1 MKKEKNNYFSIKKI
15 DNSGFTLVEIVVV
28 VVILVIL
35 STIII
40 PAMSSYFNKNRSEK
54 IKEQAENVYQS
65 ASVLFM
71 ENYANNAHNAEYT
84 CIIEGKGKDNITTDK
99 YNSVNTGDGFCMEC
113 DMHLNPIAD
122 ELITLSGMSMANDD
136 PCTVIV
142 GLGRY
147 DKYADPL
154 NTEGDYDLEKAYHVY
169 LVIFQPIF
177 RQKVYYY
184 MNGELYDYW
193 PFEGSKDNRSNIKVD
208 GVDIQLYYIKNG
220 KDNNNPATTMWN
232 EVKNYTRQNP

>member
-71 ENYANNAHNAEYT
+71 ENYANK
-84 CIIEGKGKDNITTDK
+84 IEGKGKDNITTDK

-193 PFEGSKDNRSNIKVD
+193 PFEGSKDN
-208 GVDIQLYYIKNG
+208 
-220 KDNNNPATTMWN
+220 
-232 EVKNYTRQNP
+232 

>member
-1 MKKEKNNYFSIKKI
+1 MRKRNNYNCISKNK

-28 VVILVIL
+28 VVILVII
-35 STIII
+35 STMII
-40 PAMSSYFNKNRSEK
+40 PTMASYFKKNRSEK
-54 IKEQAENVYQS
+54 IEEQAEAVFQS

-71 ENYANNAHNAEYT
+71 ENYANNTHNVEYT
-84 CIIEGKGKDNITTDK
+84 CIIEGKGNDNKTVDK
-99 YNSVNTGDGFCMEC
+99 YNSVNTGVGLCMEC

-122 ELITLSGMSMANDD
+122 EMITLSGMSMQNDD

-154 NTEGDYDLEKAYHVY
+154 NPEGDYDLEKAYHVY

-177 RQKVYYY
+177 KQTVYYY

-193 PFEGSKDNRSNIKVD
+193 PFEGSKERKNIKVD

-220 KDNNNPATTMWN
+220 KDNNNPATTMWGV
-232 EVKNYTRQNP
+232 VKDYTKQKP